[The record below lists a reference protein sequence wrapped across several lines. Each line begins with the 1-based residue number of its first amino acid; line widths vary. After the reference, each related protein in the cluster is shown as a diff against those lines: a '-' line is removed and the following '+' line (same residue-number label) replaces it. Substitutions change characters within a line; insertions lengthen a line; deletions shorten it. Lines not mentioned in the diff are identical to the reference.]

1 MADQTPPS
9 SNAARVDRTALAM
22 LAGWM
27 SDRYYR
33 TFRLADDAD
42 RGPFDAVLG
51 QRDLRAGVTVGV
63 LWEDDA
69 TDPARAT
76 IEAFEATV
84 SSDLARARDDG
95 AYALWLPPRSV
106 LPTEEPEA
114 SDFRLLITRGLS
126 GLAAG
131 DRREVRVPALL
142 RLAKVDAA
150 GAYMSVVGGLAPDWT
165 LLSENIGGSYHLDS
179 RAIHRTPEETAERDI
194 LLAHV
199 RDRAALLMP
208 GEMTTVDSHDYWLV
222 SRLPGADPA
231 GLTVVGAP
239 SAFDSADAAAV
250 RRLLRAHITR
260 AEAQRTSG
268 GADLSVLVLVG
279 SYAHITDERV
289 TAGLRGMN
297 PALYS
302 GIDLVVLVADGQVR
316 QVLQPRSLPWER

>member
-1 MADQTPPS
+1 MADQPPNQS
-9 SNAARVDRTALAM
+9 SNAGRIERAALAM

-33 TFRLADDAD
+33 TFRLADAAD
-42 RGPFDAVLG
+42 RGPFDAILG
-51 QRDLRAGVTVGV
+51 QRELRAGVTVGV

-69 TDPARAT
+69 TPAHAT
-76 IEAFEATV
+76 VEALEAMV
-84 SSDLARARDDG
+84 SSDLARARAEG
-95 AYALWLPPRSV
+95 AYALWLPPRSA

-126 GLAAG
+126 GLAPAE
-131 DRREVRVPALL
+131 RREVRIPALL

-150 GAYMSVVGGLAPDWT
+150 GAYMSVVGGLSPDWT

-179 RAIHRTPEETAERDI
+179 RAIHRTPEEQAERDI
-194 LLAHV
+194 LIAHI

-222 SRLPGADPA
+222 SRVPGSDPA
-231 GLTVVGAP
+231 GLTVIGAP
-239 SAFDSADAAAV
+239 AAFDSADAAAV

-279 SYAHITDERV
+279 SYAHIADERV

-297 PALYS
+297 PALYA

>member
-1 MADQTPPS
+1 MTDPT
-9 SNAARVDRTALAM
+9 NAAPRVERAALAM

-42 RGPFDAVLG
+42 RGSFDAVLG
-51 QRDLRAGVTVGV
+51 QRDLRAGVTVGR

-69 TDPARAT
+69 ADPGRALVD
-76 IEAFEATV
+76 AFEDAV

-95 AYALWLPPRSV
+95 AYALWLPPRTA

-114 SDFRLLITRGLS
+114 SDFRLLVTRGLT
-126 GLAAG
+126 GLAVG
-131 DRREVRVPALL
+131 DRREVRIPALL

-150 GAYMSVVGGLAPDWT
+150 GAYMSVVGGLSPDWT

-194 LLAHV
+194 LIAHV

-222 SRLPGADPA
+222 SRVPGNDPA

-239 SAFDSADAAAV
+239 AAFDSADAAAV

-260 AEAQRTSG
+260 AEAQRTTG

-279 SYAHITDERV
+279 SYAHIADERV

-297 PALYS
+297 PALYA